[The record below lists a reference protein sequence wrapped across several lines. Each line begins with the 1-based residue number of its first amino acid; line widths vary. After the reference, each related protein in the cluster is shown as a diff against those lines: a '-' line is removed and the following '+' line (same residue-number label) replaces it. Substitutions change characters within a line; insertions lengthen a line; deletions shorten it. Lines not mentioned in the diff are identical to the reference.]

1 MKTISPGPFSTRRY
15 CLSARWSSHHKKD
28 LTPLPHRR
36 AMPPEM
42 LVTDDERQAKLLK
55 AFVDAAKEQWAKL

>member
-1 MKTISPGPFSTRRY
+1 M
-15 CLSARWSSHHKKD
+15 SARWSSHHKKD

-42 LVTDDERQAKLLK
+42 LVADDERQAKLLK
-55 AFVDAAKEQWAKL
+55 AFVDAAKEQWANPSDRTIFPPTHVC